1 MSSLSVLQVGSPVSY
16 LVAFGF
22 PALDAVVPVLP
33 SETVIVALGVATAG
47 SADPRIAILVALAA
61 AGACAG
67 DNLGYFVGSR
77 FSPWVDRRFFS
88 GEKGV
93 RRREWAQQTLDRRGA
108 PLIVACRFI
117 PGGRTAV
124 TLTCGVT
131 RFPRRTF
138 LLATIFAGVIWASYA
153 FFLGRLGGQAFQ
165 HKPWLSLVV
174 ALAGVTAVSLLVE
187 MGRRV
192 VRWRKNRHTGSEAA
206 IGADTGA
213 ETGVDTGDPAG
224 GRSG

>member
-1 MSSLSVLQVGSPVSY
+1 MFGLSALQVGSPLSY
-16 LVAFGF
+16 LLAFGI

-67 DNLGYFVGSR
+67 DNLGYFLGWR
-77 FSPWVDRRFFS
+77 FSPWVSRHFFS
-88 GEKGV
+88 GDKGA

-108 PLIVACRFI
+108 LLIVACRFI

-131 RFPRRTF
+131 HFPRRTF
-138 LLATIFAGVIWASYA
+138 LYATAFAGVIWATYA
-153 FFLGRLGGQAFQ
+153 FFVGRLGGKAFE
-165 HKPWLSLVV
+165 HKQWLSLVV
-174 ALAGVTAVSLLVE
+174 ALAGVTAVSLIVE
-187 MGRRV
+187 VVRRV
-192 VRWRKNRHTGSEAA
+192 LSWRKSRRQDRESES
-206 IGADTGA
+206 
-213 ETGVDTGDPAG
+213 ENESP
-224 GRSG
+224 RSR

>member
-1 MSSLSVLQVGSPVSY
+1 MSSLSVLQVGSPLSY
-16 LVAFGF
+16 VLAFGI

-77 FSPWVDRRFFS
+77 FSPWVSRHFFS
-88 GEKGV
+88 GEKGA
-93 RRREWAQQTLDRRGA
+93 RRQEWAQQALDRRGA
-108 PLIVACRFI
+108 LLIVACRFI

-131 RFPRRTF
+131 HFPRRTF
-138 LLATIFAGVIWASYA
+138 LFATAFAGAIWATYA
-153 FFLGRLGGQAFQ
+153 FFVGRLGGKAFE
-165 HKPWLSLVV
+165 HKQWLSLLV
-174 ALAGVTAVSLLVE
+174 ALAGVSLVGVIVE
-187 MGRRV
+187 VVRRV
-192 VRWRKNRHTGSEAA
+192 VGWRKKRRSASES
-206 IGADTGA
+206 
-213 ETGVDTGDPAG
+213 
-224 GRSG
+224 RSGDETP